1 MAEPEV
7 KKPVIP
13 ANSPLADYTPTTPVA
28 ETVVEPEMV
37 ISPETGEPTVI
48 QPITPQAFT
57 PTHKSV
63 WEQLE
68 KDGIAIPDDYKQG
81 KFPEGVTEWDAL
93 RNLVVENTEF
103 EPDGSPAPDDDPFI
117 ENLRKLP
124 KDQRAAY
131 IKTYNDSQEFF
142 TLPAKDGLKAWWQG
156 QVQKDK
162 DGNDVR
168 KYDDKAIEDYLGKLS
183 PIELDRE
190 WESTKGQAQ
199 TRFNERYQVAAAENT
214 QQVQQGIIAENT
226 KRLDIAKQTV
236 NEIDTINEFNG
247 VPITPEQKAQAKRNF
262 ILLSQKNPAT
272 GQPHLMS
279 LLNDNKKLMRFV
291 LADTLLDGDYIN
303 EYLTAQKENF
313 KEILLNEKLDIVP
326 KPKSG
331 IVGKP
336 SGGNLPTP

>member
-1 MAEPEV
+1 MAEPE
-7 KKPVIP
+7 KIP
-13 ANSPLADYTPTTPVA
+13 ENSPLYDAPKPVVEA
-28 ETVVEPEMV
+28 PVIEPEMV
-37 ISPETGEPTVI
+37 ISPDTGEPTAVEHKET
-48 QPITPQAFT
+48 QVFT

-63 WEQLE
+63 WEQFE
-68 KDGIAIPDDYKQG
+68 KDGIPVPEDYKQG
-81 KFPEGVTEWDAL
+81 KFPEGKNEWDVIRDLWA
-93 RNLVVENTEF
+93 ENTDF
-103 EPDGSPAPDDDPFI
+103 ETEAGAEQHDDDPFL

-131 IKTYNDSQEFF
+131 IKNYNDSQEFF

-156 QVQKDK
+156 QVQRDK

-168 KYDDKAIEDYLGKLS
+168 KYEDKDIDTYLEKLS

-190 WESTKGQAQ
+190 WETTKGQAQ
-199 TRFNERYQVAAAENT
+199 ELFNERYQGAATENT
-214 QQVQQGIIAENT
+214 QQAQQRIVTENA
-226 KRLDIAKQTV
+226 KRLDIAKSTV
-236 NEIDTINEFNG
+236 NEIDAITEFNG

-303 EYLTAQKENF
+303 EYLTTQKENF

-326 KPKSG
+326 KPKTG
-331 IVGKP
+331 VIGKP
-336 SGGNLPTP
+336 TGVYKPEP